1 MNRTASLPPEPVSVA
16 SSRSVGQPGH
26 HGSWTPGGEKWKLP
40 VPFRPGLKSP
50 RMLLLPLSDWSVTGP
65 PDSWG
70 GEIDSAL

>member
-16 SSRSVGQPGH
+16 SSRSVVQPGH

-40 VPFRPGLKSP
+40 VPIRPGLKSP
-50 RMLLLPLSDWSVTGP
+50 RMLLLPLPDWSVTGP

-70 GEIDSAL
+70 GEIDSTL